1 MDEAARQ
8 NTTKAIAT
16 LTSTLVQSWC
26 TSVPNAASGAAAT
39 RMFFTHCRGRI
50 ALTTP
55 TIRLAGGPATLSST
69 CSLIVT
75 LHLSSANSPA
85 SPRPASRPASS
96 PGGPATVELGSSRRH
111 RGPDRHAG
119 GHVAGIVH
127 AEQPP

>member
-39 RMFFTHCRGRI
+39 KTFFTHCRGRI

-55 TIRLAGGPATLSST
+55 TIRLAGGPVTGTSSLMS
-69 CSLIVT
+69 SLIRP
-75 LHLSSANSPA
+75 LLPPA
-85 SPRPASRPASS
+85 VRPGHDARDGCAE
-96 PGGPATVELGSSRRH
+96 G
-111 RGPDRHAG
+111 HAG

-127 AEQPP
+127 ADKHSRER

>member
-26 TSVPNAASGAAAT
+26 TSVPNAANGAAAT

-55 TIRLAGGPATLSST
+55 TIRLAGGPVTGTLFSMSSLM
-69 CSLIVT
+69 CSLLLKAV
-75 LHLSSANSPA
+75 
-85 SPRPASRPASS
+85 R
-96 PGGPATVELGSSRRH
+96 PGGDARDGRTDGHPG
-111 RGPDRHAG
+111 D
-119 GHVAGIVH
+119 HVAGIVH
-127 AEQPP
+127 AEQHPG

>member
-55 TIRLAGGPATLSST
+55 TIRLAGGPATFLSTSPT
-69 CSLIVT
+69 SLLIST

-85 SPRPASRPASS
+85 SPPPPSQPTSA
-96 PGGPATVELGSSRRH
+96 PGGPIARLLLGPLHSPHRR
-111 RGPDRHAG
+111 RAG
-119 GHVAGIVH
+119 
-127 AEQPP
+127 Q